1 MGSLPPPLNTSTTPL
16 RLAILVCDEPLPRI
30 STKLG
35 QFDAIFTTL
44 LRHACASLSP
54 PQTLE
59 SQLAIT
65 AHDVVRGGP
74 DTGAYPDPDAIDAV
88 LITGSR
94 SAAYADDAWVVRLA
108 AFVRGLLDGGR
119 VRVIGVCF
127 GHQIVAR
134 ALGARV
140 APSPGGWELSV
151 TEVALS
157 KEGRRVFGGES
168 LKMYQTHRD
177 AVLELP
183 RGVALLGRT
192 EQCPIQSMYVRGR
205 LITVQG
211 HPEYSRF
218 IMSEMLRAR
227 HVAGAIADGP
237 YEDAMKRVGD
247 PHDGL
252 AMARVFLR
260 FLRE

>member
-1 MGSLPPPLNTSTTPL
+1 MGSLPPPLPAVATPI
-16 RLAILVCDEPLPRI
+16 RLAILKTDEPIPAI

-35 QFDAIFTTL
+35 GFDTIFTTL
-44 LRHACASLSP
+44 LRTACASLDP

-59 SQLAIT
+59 SQLTLT
-65 AHDVVRGGP
+65 AHDVVRG
-74 DTGAYPDPDAIDAV
+74 DDSEYPDPDAIDAV

-94 SAAYADDAWVVRLA
+94 AAAYANDAWVVRLA
-108 AFVRGLLDGGR
+108 AFVRCLLGEGR

-140 APSPGGWELSV
+140 APSPAGWELSV
-151 TEVALS
+151 TEVELS
-157 KEGRRVFGGES
+157 REGRWVFGGRAWNI
-168 LKMYQTHRD
+168 YQSHRD

-183 RGVALLGRT
+183 PGVVPLAST
-192 EQCPIQSMYVRGR
+192 EKCPIQAMYVPRQ

-211 HPEYSRF
+211 HPEYTPF
-218 IMSEMLRAR
+218 IMNEMLQAR
-227 HVAGAIADGP
+227 HKAGAYPDGLF
-237 YEDAMKRVGD
+237 EDAMRRARNK
-247 PHDGL
+247 HDGV
-252 AMARVFLR
+252 AIARVFLR